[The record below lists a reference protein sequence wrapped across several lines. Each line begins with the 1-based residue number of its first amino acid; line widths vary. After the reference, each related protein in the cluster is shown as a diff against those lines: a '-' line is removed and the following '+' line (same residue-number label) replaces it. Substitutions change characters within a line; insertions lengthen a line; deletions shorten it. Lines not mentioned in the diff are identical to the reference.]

1 MNLFLTNMSL
11 IEKLASILFSLI
23 ISLILVPSII
33 GNLTIPL
40 PLFLILL
47 IALFIVTIYTISFIF
62 NIKLVPKYKDVS
74 PLKIILYSTPAT
86 LGGIFYLTAFY
97 PGFMTNDFFNQWQ
110 QIHTNHYIDW
120 HPVPHTLV
128 MKIISKLWDFPAA
141 IALSQIV
148 ILTLSFGYVLY
159 ALERFG
165 FSQKL
170 LLIISVLFA
179 LNPANSAS
187 SIFISKD
194 LIYNSSLM
202 LITIYLA
209 NIFITN
215 GKWFMPTI
223 NKACFIIACSTF
235 ILFRHNGFLVFLC
248 TSILCLIIFYKNILK
263 ILAIIIPI
271 LAIYILVKGPIYSF
285 LRVEPSSSNE
295 AFAIPTQQIASVV
308 KNNGVLTEGQ
318 KKYLNNIMTLDEI
331 KANYHP
337 YSVDLLKFHQNFHK
351 EYIEKDPSIFLKLWW
366 QIIKQNPII
375 AIEAFAKQT
384 SVVWQINEPK
394 DEKGYTFT
402 VNRQVVKNTWGINNK
417 ILNNTITY
425 IGNKI
430 LDISEA
436 KNNIWFFW
444 RPALPFFLILIFG
457 FGALLKNGCS
467 VLILVAPV
475 VLNTLSILV
484 AIPAQDFRYVYSNCL
499 TAIIIIP
506 CSLFKL
512 NKLKV

>member
-1 MNLFLTNMSL
+1 MNSFLTNMNST
-11 IEKLASILFSLI
+11 EKFISVFFSLI
-23 ISLILVPSII
+23 ISLVLVPSIL
-33 GNLTIPL
+33 GKLTMTL
-40 PLFLILL
+40 PLFLILF
-47 IALFIVTIYTISFIF
+47 IALFLVIIYTITFVF
-62 NIKLVPKYKDVS
+62 NIKIIPKYKDIS
-74 PLKIILYSTPAT
+74 PLKIILYSTPIT
-86 LGGIFYLTAFY
+86 LSSLFYLVAFY

-110 QIHTNHYIDW
+110 QIHTNHYVDW
-120 HPVPHTLV
+120 HPVPHTLI
-128 MKIISKLWDFPAA
+128 MKAISKLWDVPEA

-148 ILTLSFGYVLY
+148 IFALSVGYVLY

-165 FSQKL
+165 FSSKI

-223 NKACFIIACSTF
+223 NKACFIIVCSTF

-248 TSILCLIIFYKNILK
+248 ASILCLIIFYKNILR
-263 ILAIIIPI
+263 ILAIIIPV

-285 LRVEPSSSNE
+285 LKVEPGSSNE
-295 AFAIPTQQIASVV
+295 AFAIPTQQIAAVV
-308 KNNGVLTEGQ
+308 KNNGIITESQ
-318 KKYLNNIMTLDEI
+318 KKYINNIMTLDEI

-351 EYIEKDPSIFLKLWW
+351 EYIEKDTSIFLKLWW
-366 QIIKQNPII
+366 EVIKQNPLP

-384 SVVWQINEPK
+384 SVVWQINEPR

-402 VNRQVVKNTWGINNK
+402 VNRQVVKNTWGVNNK
-417 ILNNTITY
+417 IFNNNITY
-425 IGNKI
+425 IGNKA
-430 LDISEA
+430 LDISET
-436 KNNIWFFW
+436 KSNIWFFW
-444 RPALPFFLILIFG
+444 RPALSFFLILIFS
-457 FGALLKNGCS
+457 FGALLKNGSS